1 MLKNND
7 IKEKLKYKN
16 FDERALNYIC
26 NFVEEFDSLFG
37 KYVNKEE
44 IIKRIINNLDNFE
57 FCDEFSSSKG
67 NVVGTYSNSK
77 KEIKISKNID
87 KNDEKIK
94 SIIFHEMIH
103 CITANPEKQVTG
115 FSKKYFFEED
125 NDELNVTM
133 HGFTEGFTEYATKI
147 RDNKYSL
154 AEGERISYPILTEQV
169 QNIVS
174 LIGEDRFFDIAFNNP
189 KDFIEEMELEYGYVI
204 DFRELEYLLESFE
217 TIWKEEKNIYRENNT
232 ISGGNL
238 LLSTIFGI
246 RTDSEELKFAK
257 NNIIMTLEK
266 LLLTKQITTMD
277 EFNKL
282 YDTMKIYT
290 RQLNS
295 SDNIEMYELLYDKLK
310 DLQNGN
316 NLISEEH
323 IGKIDSE
330 DFRIF
335 VKQEN
340 YINSI
345 KELTNKEK
353 LMKFSKPETQEEIA
367 DYNFWENSL
376 CGSNQ
381 RAKLSNT
388 IIEIDSV
395 DVGENLLCILNSG
408 LAETILK
415 NNWNVDKI
423 GLEHIKLDSER
434 TLFNLYETN
443 INNKRYLGTYGLD
456 EDSNFEEYT
465 HNISNEK
472 KEEILQEH
480 PEFANILLLE
490 NQNGNIVGYAGNDQ
504 YIDYEGGTGEAEYC
518 KSKEEKILEKLKS
531 RLQRFR
537 RLKELDVS
545 KIILDAEF
553 KTVKKEIDK
562 LKEIEGES
570 SEILE
575 KIEKLST
582 DVSEQEVNE
591 IMNEIS
597 TPKLGLEVLEI
608 EKDFNR
614 LDKVENAMKEHLNEH
629 EKDLGNI
636 NELIEK
642 KYDEIFG

>member
-67 NVVGTYSNSK
+67 NVAGTYSNSK
-77 KEIKISKNID
+77 KEIKILKNID

-103 CITANPEKQVTG
+103 CITANPEEQVTG

-189 KDFIEEMELEYGYVI
+189 KDFIEEMELEYGYAI

-232 ISGGNL
+232 ISAGNL
-238 LLSTIFGI
+238 LLSTILGI

-257 NNIIMTLEK
+257 NNIIRTLEK

-282 YDTMKIYT
+282 YDTMKIY
-290 RQLNS
+290 RKQLNS

-323 IGKIDSE
+323 IGK
-330 DFRIF
+330 
-335 VKQEN
+335 
-340 YINSI
+340 
-345 KELTNKEK
+345 
-353 LMKFSKPETQEEIA
+353 
-367 DYNFWENSL
+367 
-376 CGSNQ
+376 
-381 RAKLSNT
+381 
-388 IIEIDSV
+388 
-395 DVGENLLCILNSG
+395 
-408 LAETILK
+408 
-415 NNWNVDKI
+415 
-423 GLEHIKLDSER
+423 
-434 TLFNLYETN
+434 
-443 INNKRYLGTYGLD
+443 
-456 EDSNFEEYT
+456 
-465 HNISNEK
+465 
-472 KEEILQEH
+472 
-480 PEFANILLLE
+480 
-490 NQNGNIVGYAGNDQ
+490 
-504 YIDYEGGTGEAEYC
+504 
-518 KSKEEKILEKLKS
+518 
-531 RLQRFR
+531 
-537 RLKELDVS
+537 
-545 KIILDAEF
+545 
-553 KTVKKEIDK
+553 
-562 LKEIEGES
+562 
-570 SEILE
+570 
-575 KIEKLST
+575 
-582 DVSEQEVNE
+582 
-591 IMNEIS
+591 
-597 TPKLGLEVLEI
+597 
-608 EKDFNR
+608 
-614 LDKVENAMKEHLNEH
+614 
-629 EKDLGNI
+629 
-636 NELIEK
+636 
-642 KYDEIFG
+642 